1 MSLSLS
7 IPLTRVSFSSLHH
20 ITAWAALAAA
30 LIFALPQV
38 AKAQQGGIISVA
50 NGGQSVVSNG
60 GSAVIGSQARL
71 AEDESSGARLTTES
85 GGQIQATRTLDAP
98 DGRNAAGLGAVLT
111 SEVNLGET
119 TIVRVHMV
127 QETGVNGESIA
138 RYYDITTS
146 ANGSV
151 NATFAFNYREAE
163 LNGLEESMLAFYRSE
178 DEGESYESLGAET
191 RDPEAN
197 TVTRSGLGTLDA
209 RFTLARGTGEGGLF
223 APTGLTATGTEEAIE
238 LSFTPSMSDAVD
250 ETLVYRS
257 SSPSEPGQ
265 VIATL
270 DEDTAS
276 SYIDTS
282 VQEGKMYFYR
292 LTVRST
298 DGTESS
304 FSSTANAFLSPSAI
318 TYETSQN
325 FGNVSETTDY
335 RLVGLP
341 GAEEVPLTQVLEG
354 EPGVDWT
361 AYRQSDDGTELIPY
375 RESTEGFAFAPGEG
389 YWVISKSDLS
399 YSAEVPVPNLE
410 DDGTYSLDL
419 HAGWNI
425 ISNPFA
431 RDFDWSA
438 VQEASGA
445 SEPLWS
451 FAGGSYEQVST
462 FASAAQSA
470 QAYYFFNQEEL
481 SELVLPYATANS
493 SEEEDEA
500 MVAATQRAASRR
512 GGEDDDSATAP
523 VRWSL
528 ALTAERDV
536 LAPGGEAEEDA
547 PEAFSAS
554 VRVGVA
560 KNAKDGVEVRDVF
573 APPGRFEGLSLG
585 LLPAQGEG
593 AAGLELAA
601 EYRSSAGSDGGHRFD
616 LALRSEPGAQVT
628 LRANIERRLPAGYE
642 ALLVRKAN
650 GKRFP
655 ISEAVRFVP
664 TGERE
669 QLLLLVGTASF
680 VEEAASQTAPSEPA
694 LVGSYPNPFRDRA
707 TIAYAVSEKNDVSLV
722 VYDALGRKVRTL
734 VQGTKGAGRHK
745 ATLQA
750 DALSSGVYLFRLRIG
765 DHVETG
771 RLVHVR

>member
-7 IPLTRVSFSSLHH
+7 IPLTRVFSSPLRRV
-20 ITAWAALAAA
+20 AARAALAAA

-38 AKAQQGGIISVA
+38 AKAQQRGTISVA
-50 NGGQSVVSNG
+50 NGGQSVVSSG
-60 GSAVIGSQARL
+60 GSAVIGGQARL

-85 GGQIQATRTLDAP
+85 GGRIQATRTLDAP
-98 DGRNAAGLGAVLT
+98 DGRNVAGLGAVLT
-111 SEVNLGET
+111 SEVSLGET
-119 TIVRVHMV
+119 TVVRVHRV
-127 QETGVNGESIA
+127 TETGISDESIA

-146 ANGSV
+146 AEGSM

-163 LNGLEESMLAFYRSE
+163 LNGLEESMLAFYLSE
-178 DEGESYESLGAET
+178 DDGESYESLGAET

-197 TVTRSGLGTLDA
+197 TVTRSDLRTLDA
-209 RFTLARGTGEGGLF
+209 RFTLARGTGGGGLF

-238 LSFTPSMSDAVD
+238 LSFTPSMSDAAD

-257 SSPSEPGQ
+257 SSPSEPGP

-270 DEDTAS
+270 DEDTT

-282 VQEGKMYFYR
+282 VQEGTMYFYR

-318 TYETSQN
+318 TYETSQS
-325 FGNVSETTDY
+325 FGNISETTDY

-354 EPGVDWT
+354 EPGLDWT

-375 RESTEGFAFAPGEG
+375 RASTEGFAFAPGEG

-410 DDGTYSLDL
+410 DDGTYRLDL

-438 VQEASGA
+438 VQDASGA

-462 FASAAQSA
+462 FASGTQSA
-470 QAYYFFNQEEL
+470 QAYYFFNQEGRE
-481 SELVLPYATANS
+481 ELVLPYATEGTS
-493 SEEEDEA
+493 PEENDEA
-500 MVAATQRAASRR
+500 Q
-512 GGEDDDSATAP
+512 
-523 VRWSL
+523 L
-528 ALTAERDV
+528 ARDRER
-536 LAPGGEAEEDA
+536 EDA
-547 PEAFSAS
+547 GSPEAVQWALELTSARDTIEAGKKEGSAS
-554 VRVGVA
+554 AEASASFTATVRVGVA
-560 KNAKDGVEVRDVF
+560 TEAKTGIDLRDVF
-573 APPGRFEGLSLG
+573 APPGRFEGISLG
-585 LLPAQGEG
+585 LLPGE
-593 AAGLELAA
+593 APTADSPELAA
-601 EYRSSAGSDGGHRFD
+601 AYRPPPSGGTQGHRFR
-616 LALRSEPGAQVT
+616 LVLRSEPGEEVA
-628 LRANIERRLPAGYE
+628 LRRNVEKRLPAGYE
-642 ALLVRKAN
+642 ALVIRQAN
-650 GKRFP
+650 GGESFP
-655 ISEAVRFVP
+655 LSGTVRFTP
-664 TGERE
+664 TSERE
-669 QLLLLVGTASF
+669 QLLLVVGSSSF
-680 VEEAASQTAPSEPA
+680 VEEAAAETIPDEPA
-694 LVGSYPNPFRDRA
+694 LVGSYPNPFRERA
-707 TIAYAVSEKNDVSLV
+707 TVAYEVAEKSNVSLV

-734 VQGTKGAGRHK
+734 VEGTRGPGRHK
-745 ATLQA
+745 ASFRARSLA
-750 DALSSGVYLFRLRIG
+750 SGVYLFRLRIG

-771 RLVHVR
+771 RLVHVH